1 MLSVRPLSLTFAAEF
16 LGLHLSQPVDDQI
29 DNALAQAFAAH
40 PVLIFTEQDVDDD
53 QPIAFS
59 KMFGA
64 LETTKPGT
72 VGTGSKVVVLS
83 NFDSDGNIVT
93 ASHRQI
99 LNGRANQQWHT
110 DSSFK
115 KISAKASVLS
125 ASVIPDAGGQT
136 EFICMRTVYRN
147 LPNAM
152 VLDHGPWGR

>member
-1 MLSVRPLSLTFAAEF
+1 MPCVRPLLPTFPAAFQGLYLT
-16 LGLHLSQPVDDQI
+16 QPFDDQQ
-29 DNALAQAFAAH
+29 L
-40 PVLIFTEQDVDDD
+40 
-53 QPIAFS
+53 AFS
-59 KMFGA
+59 EMFGA

-93 ASHRQI
+93 ANHRQI

-136 EFICMRTVYRN
+136 EFVCMRTVYRN
-147 LPNAM
+147 LPKAM